1 MDTLDLMSI
10 LEKTGFSGS
19 MLCQSSLG
27 ISPDRIRENVILSP
41 SWPPEKLEHLGK
53 PVQIVSSGPLYGYA
67 VWDICLDGLTVTL
80 LKTGFGAPVVLD
92 AMLVLR
98 STPCKRVLFVSSVG
112 GLGEKMQVGDLVVPV
127 SSMSGDGASRYINP
141 NGLAEDRMGRKAF
154 PDPAFLQLV
163 QEETERICREEGV
176 AWHEGEPFC
185 TDTILAQ
192 FAHLDEIRARGC
204 NTLDME
210 SAVAFEAGRMLGL
223 PIAALLNVSDNV
235 LHKKPA
241 LQGECQQQDAQR
253 GRFVRGQVM
262 PRIIE
267 AVFRRASL

>member
-10 LEKTGFSGS
+10 LEQTGFSGS

-41 SWPPEKLEHLGK
+41 GWPPEKLEHLGK

-112 GLGEKMQVGDLVVPV
+112 GLDEKMQVGDLVVPV

-163 QEETERICREEGV
+163 QEETERICREEGI
-176 AWHEGEPFC
+176 AWHEESLSVPIPFWPSLPIW
-185 TDTILAQ
+185 TKSVPVAAIHWIWNRLLPLRLA
-192 FAHLDEIRARGC
+192 GC
-204 NTLDME
+204 WVSPLRHFSMFLIMYSIKSRPCRE
-210 SAVAFEAGRMLGL
+210 SASSRMRS
-223 PIAALLNVSDNV
+223 AAV
-235 LHKKPA
+235 L
-241 LQGECQQQDAQR
+241 
-253 GRFVRGQVM
+253 FVDR
-262 PRIIE
+262 
-267 AVFRRASL
+267 